1 MELCGHR
8 GFAGATACVEEQG
21 HEGPHVYGNFRQAI
35 DDELRK
41 DAMRYRWLRERL
53 LGADFDWNESGVTV
67 LAFEFPRNIGI
78 GGNCD
83 KNIDAAMAAN
93 VK

>member
-1 MELCGHR
+1 MTHDIAKEIEKDCWGAPSALTD
-8 GFAGATACVEEQG
+8 GFAATVE
-21 HEGPHVYGNFRQAI
+21 R
-35 DDELRK
+35 
-41 DAMRYRWLRERL
+41 DAARYRWLKERL

-67 LAFEFPRNIGI
+67 LAFEFPRNVGI

-93 VK
+93 PNSTTPPDA

>member
-1 MELCGHR
+1 MDNHLEEKEPLVAPSDLTDV
-8 GFAGATACVEEQG
+8 FAATVE
-21 HEGPHVYGNFRQAI
+21 R
-35 DDELRK
+35 
-41 DAMRYRWLRERL
+41 DAARYRWLKERL

-93 VK
+93 VELSRRPTPNEETK